1 MSDFLSRMVDRAR
14 GTVAAVVPRL
24 PSRFEPDPAVPLLRP
39 DAGEEAPPPEP
50 VMAAGD
56 GALPGPVPDAGEA
69 RPTPARPGATRA
81 TGDDQDGSRRV
92 RVLPAEPSD
101 TRRRPPAYRAD
112 GGDAPAQPDGESE
125 ARPDRGRRDGAAVSL
140 RSDGPAAR
148 PAPEQPPPRD
158 GFARRSRTPPA
169 APVLVRRD
177 AHAGDRPEPADRGVL
192 VPARP
197 AADPLEPGPVAP
209 AAPSRWAGGD
219 GPPAGGAT
227 TTEAVVNVTIGRIEV
242 RAVPGSQTRREPARR
257 GGPKPLGLEEYL
269 QRRGAGR

>member
-1 MSDFLSRMVDRAR
+1 MVDRAR

-24 PSRFEPDPAVPLLRP
+24 PSRFEPDPAVPLLRS

-50 VMAAGD
+50 VIAAGD
-56 GALPGPVPDAGEA
+56 GALRGPVPAAREA

-81 TGDDQDGSRRV
+81 TGDDHEDSRPARV
-92 RVLPAEPSD
+92 VPAEPLD
-101 TRRRPPAYRAD
+101 TPRWPPAYRAH
-112 GGDAPAQPDGESE
+112 GEDAPAQPDGESE
-125 ARPDRGRRDGAAVSL
+125 ARPDSGRRGGAAVSP
-140 RSDGPAAR
+140 RSDAPAAR

-158 GFARRSRTPPA
+158 GFARRSRAPLA
-169 APVLVRRD
+169 APALVRRD
-177 AHAGDRPEPADRGVL
+177 AHAGDRLEPAGRGVL

-197 AADPLEPGPVAP
+197 AADPLEPGPVAR
-209 AAPSRWAGGD
+209 AAPSRGSGRD
-219 GPPAGGAT
+219 GLPGGGAT

-242 RAVPGSQTRREPARR
+242 RAVPGTQTRRELSGR